1 MCCIFRNICC
11 LGLCKDFYRRRK
23 YNLVELAK
31 PAAESP
37 NLATESAQL
46 AVTSI
51 EESQTMATESA
62 QLAATSEEV
71 VEPDATS
78 VEAAKEA
85 ETGHTVEAA
94 SAAEAVP
101 TLQVSSDPLP
111 AAAVLVVT

>member
-1 MCCIFRNICC
+1 
-11 LGLCKDFYRRRK
+11 
-23 YNLVELAK
+23 
-31 PAAESP
+31 
-37 NLATESAQL
+37 
-46 AVTSI
+46 
-51 EESQTMATESA
+51 MATESA

-94 SAAEAVP
+94 SEAEAVP
-101 TLQVSSDPLP
+101 ALQVSSDPLP